1 MAKFGDLDA
10 IKKLDGND
18 MFSKLIQFPDQIRS
32 AISVGYEFIPSQI
45 LSGRILN
52 IVVAGMGG
60 SAIGGDLARSYL
72 SQDLKVPMMVHRD
85 YALPGFVDENSLVIV
100 ASYSGST
107 EETLSAYSEGKRKKA
122 KIIVISSGG
131 ELSLKAQQDGTPLI
145 KIPEGFMP
153 RAALGYLFFPILI
166 ALAKIG
172 ICSESKNMLLNVA
185 DFLEGRIPL
194 FLPGVD
200 EKSNPA
206 KSIARKLYNR
216 IPIIYSARKHYD
228 AVSLRF
234 KGQLSENSKSLAFC
248 NVFPELN
255 HNEFVGFEKLAIN
268 EDKLIVLIIR
278 DQNDYDSIRKR
289 MDIVS
294 EMLEERGIETL
305 IIQSRGELLLE
316 RIFSLIQL
324 ADFSSFYLAILNDCD
339 PTPIDAIERLKRELK
354 NRS

>member
-122 KIIVISSGG
+122 KI
-131 ELSLKAQQDGTPLI
+131 
-145 KIPEGFMP
+145 
-153 RAALGYLFFPILI
+153 
-166 ALAKIG
+166 
-172 ICSESKNMLLNVA
+172 
-185 DFLEGRIPL
+185 
-194 FLPGVD
+194 
-200 EKSNPA
+200 
-206 KSIARKLYNR
+206 
-216 IPIIYSARKHYD
+216 
-228 AVSLRF
+228 
-234 KGQLSENSKSLAFC
+234 
-248 NVFPELN
+248 
-255 HNEFVGFEKLAIN
+255 
-268 EDKLIVLIIR
+268 
-278 DQNDYDSIRKR
+278 
-289 MDIVS
+289 
-294 EMLEERGIETL
+294 
-305 IIQSRGELLLE
+305 
-316 RIFSLIQL
+316 
-324 ADFSSFYLAILNDCD
+324 
-339 PTPIDAIERLKRELK
+339 
-354 NRS
+354 